1 MKDRLVE
8 GERGFFVASAQQ
20 SFTLPSRYYLEPDI
34 LQQETQKI
42 FLRSWLYVGHIS
54 DLPELGSYMTME
66 LAGQPIVVILGQNK
80 ELRVF
85 FNVCQHRGHILLD
98 GRGQVKNRIVCPYH
112 AWCYGLDG
120 ELKTARLTRDVPE
133 FERAD
138 FGLKIVQR
146 GSFEKPR
153 SWQYVVRVLGHV
165 LSVPPLML
173 GVVWGSFN
181 HEHRTW
187 HDMLAGTVVLQTR
200 PAEWYWKKIKAY
212 YAQWRGKKAPT
223 PAAND
228 QPPSAD

>member
-120 ELKTARLTRDVPE
+120 ELKTARLTRDVPG

-138 FGLKIVQR
+138 FGLKIVQHALVALAHHLR
-146 GSFEKPR
+146 KVTCQISKRR
-153 SWQYVVRVLGHV
+153 SSTICPKCQITWQNTDLILRL
-165 LSVPPLML
+165 PPT
-173 GVVWGSFN
+173 G
-181 HEHRTW
+181 R
-187 HDMLAGTVVLQTR
+187 
-200 PAEWYWKKIKAY
+200 
-212 YAQWRGKKAPT
+212 
-223 PAAND
+223 
-228 QPPSAD
+228 